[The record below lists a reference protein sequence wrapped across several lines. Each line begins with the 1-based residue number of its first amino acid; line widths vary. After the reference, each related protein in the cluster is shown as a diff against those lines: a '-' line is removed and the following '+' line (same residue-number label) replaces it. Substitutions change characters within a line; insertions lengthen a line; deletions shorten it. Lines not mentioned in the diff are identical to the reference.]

1 MFSNTHNEEGY
12 YQVPA
17 FQRGLEPTL
26 HDINNFLLEC
36 FTCPN
41 SFQAQARQA
50 QNVSSWLL
58 RYYGDFD
65 NVRLHRTSGAY
76 HGVDL
81 HGYFGNSE
89 DVTGLV
95 ASMNQAQLTQTMQ
108 RALGAFAR
116 DPGAGLNVELGWP
129 TYSSASRSLIILG
142 SDNSP
147 DVRFIKPQVYD
158 SFCSNVT
165 MAGLV
170 LAS

>member
-1 MFSNTHNEEGY
+1 VFSNTHNEEGY

-17 FQRGLEPTL
+17 FQRGSEPTL
-26 HDINNFLLEC
+26 HEINNFLLEC

-50 QNVSSWLL
+50 QNVSAWLL
-58 RYYGDFD
+58 RYHGDFD

-95 ASMNQAQLTQTMQ
+95 ASVHQLQLTQTMQ
-108 RALGAFAR
+108 HALGAFAR
-116 DPGAGLNVELGWP
+116 DPDAGLNRELGWP
-129 TYSSASRSLIILG
+129 THSSASRSLIILG

-147 DVRFIKPQVYD
+147 DVRFIKPQVHD
-158 SFCSNVT
+158 SFCSKVT

-170 LAS
+170 LES